1 MGLEKGAGCKV
12 GFAVAVRLGWVGEI
26 GMTNDGSVYGLPNAY
41 MHKLKSHK
49 LLTVWFV
56 KS

>member
-1 MGLEKGAGCKV
+1 
-12 GFAVAVRLGWVGEI
+12 
-26 GMTNDGSVYGLPNAY
+26 MTNEGSVYGFPNAY
-41 MHKLKSHK
+41 MHKIKSHK